1 MDKWSHIWLAAL
13 SSITG
18 GLLAFTAIYLLLAWP

>member
-1 MDKWSHIWLAAL
+1 MGKWSHIWLAAIC
-13 SSITG
+13 STAG